1 MYPKKRSIQN
11 LMPLKL
17 RFSGLRNKGYRN
29 EGIEKKRRRFFQLT
43 IDEIIEEIRK
53 KKAREN
59 EIKREERSIKKIKAP

>member
-29 EGIEKKRRRFFQLT
+29 EGNEKKKTKVFQLT

-53 KKAREN
+53 KSARKRDRERGNKNKEN
-59 EIKREERSIKKIKAP
+59 